1 MNYTAQSLIEMSD
14 LRNQLIDRV
23 EVLSRVKKLFL
34 IPGIEMIPM
43 RQVAEFYEVE
53 VNTLRQTYKRNQSEI
68 DRDGAKVIVGGDVW
82 DMVQNVPDVKKLDGA
97 MFSVPFGSGEIRI
110 APSKMTYFTPRAV
123 LRIGM
128 LLRDSEVAKEVRT
141 QLLNT
146 FEAATPEQ
154 KVEAIDEEGTMLLAI
169 IRAGSPELMAVE
181 LGKYRDFMNRHIA
194 KLETKVEELSEA
206 NGNLEEELKLLYDG
220 AAKWGNKEVARKL
233 IATTATRR
241 LKPYGS
247 IWNELYSK
255 LNYACG
261 MNLRNRKGG
270 TIISRVH
277 EDEWPKVLQQIAL
290 LARQAGVDIMKA
302 IGELN
307 SEMLETTISQ

>member
-1 MNYTAQSLIEMSD
+1 MNYTAQNLIEMSS

-23 EVLSRVKKLFL
+23 EVLSKVKQLFL
-34 IPGIEMIPM
+34 IPGIEMM
-43 RQVAEFYEVE
+43 STNMVAEFYEVDPTAIR
-53 VNTLRQTYKRNQSEI
+53 TLYGRNQDEI
-68 DRDGAKVIVGGDVW
+68 SADGVKAYTGRELFNVCQLDTHTERAKRKSFDIQIGDRTISIGTARV
-82 DMVQNVPDVKKLDGA
+82 NY
-97 MFSVPFGSGEIRI
+97 FS
-110 APSKMTYFTPRAV
+110 PRAV

-146 FEAATPEQ
+146 FECATEEQ
-154 KVEAIDEEGTMLLAI
+154 KTEAIDQEGIMLLSI

-206 NGNLEEELKLLYDG
+206 NGNLEAELKILYEG

-233 IATTATRR
+233 VCSTAAKR
-241 LKPYGS
+241 LKPYGQ
-247 IWNELYSK
+247 IWNELYSN
-255 LNYACG
+255 LNYACS
-261 MNLRNRKGG
+261 MNLRARKGG
-270 TIISRVH
+270 TILSRVH
-277 EDEWPKVLQQIAL
+277 ESEWPKVLRQTAL

-307 SEMLETTISQ
+307 KEMLDAAIV